1 MSDRYRIPSSVL
13 RAELEGDQVLLNPE
27 TGVYHLVNDTG
38 SAILDM
44 LAEGSDLQAGV
55 AQLSLETGE
64 PVDRVLRDAQTF
76 VAAMVERRLLES
88 AT

>member
-1 MSDRYRIPSSVL
+1 MDDRFRIPASVL

-55 AQLSLETGE
+55 ARLSRETGE
-64 PVDRVLRDAQTF
+64 PVDRVLGDAQAF
-76 VAAMVERRLLES
+76 VAAMVERRLLEPV
-88 AT
+88 T